1 MQESAPPPT
10 DPIYSGEVPVVLKH
24 PEREDRHTSLTC
36 EMVYG
41 TTQPRNQKV
50 LQIQLTDESDSYLL
64 YTLDISED
72 DFHSIKTEQ
81 SILVDFPTFPSKIVE
96 LLRQCQAAAVSED
109 HPRFV
114 ASLSTLCGTPMF
126 TITESNPFRQLAH
139 LSLRFVAGNDAA
151 IKKHLAARLADFK
164 AELATV
170 SDDLAQRTRQL
181 QETASLAA
189 EQSEKLR
196 TLDEEHARALGEAQ
210 MRQAE
215 ALAESREQSISAQQT
230 QARLTEQ
237 ERQRL
242 LERHDAELGAARGA
256 QQAAEAQASQLTT
269 KQHDMQMQLR
279 ERDSRLQAAEH
290 ELQLLRQEA
299 ASLRQENSEL
309 TTKSYQQEKEL
320 SAKDVELSA
329 LGQSVADKE
338 SLLAKTSSLLEA
350 ANDAK
355 QQHGEA
361 AAYHKD
367 SVAKL
372 QLKLRASA
380 AEITKGNQIISKL
393 QADAQQLRGKLK
405 LKAAV
410 QQQAQEQAAQQDA
423 ALNAAERGAAELRAQ
438 LAEAGAERER
448 SDEACAAAKR
458 QLAEAQELLRSNQQ
472 VIQWLNK
479 ELNDAQTSH
488 RVYTPPSTSFGATPP
503 AAMTGGTASR
513 VSSIRPTAPLPLAPA
528 SSVTVNSSVATSSS
542 GGAAGGGSITA
553 GMSELRSKAGQAFRD
568 GGAAPRSTT
577 AA

>member
-1 MQESAPPPT
+1 MQESAPPLT

-24 PEREDRHTSLTC
+24 PEREDRHSSLTC

-41 TTQPRNQKV
+41 MTQPRNQKV

-64 YTLDISED
+64 YTLDVSED

-81 SILVDFPTFPSKIVE
+81 SILIDFPTFPSKIVE

-114 ASLSTLCGTPMF
+114 ASLSMLCGTPMF

-151 IKKHLAARLADFK
+151 IKKHLAGRLADLK

-170 SDDLAQRTRQL
+170 SDDLAQRTMQL
-181 QETASLAA
+181 QETASLAT
-189 EQSEKLR
+189 EQSERLR

-215 ALAESREQSISAQQT
+215 ALAEAREQSISAQQT

-242 LERHDAELGAARGA
+242 LERHDGELGAARGA
-256 QQAAEAQASQLTT
+256 QQAAEAQASQLTA
-269 KQHDMQMQLR
+269 KQHEMQMQMR
-279 ERDSRLQAAEH
+279 ERDSRLQATEH

-299 ASLRQENSEL
+299 TGLRQENSEL
-309 TTKSYQQEKEL
+309 TTKCHRQEKEA
-320 SAKDVELSA
+320 SARDVELSA

-338 SLLAKTSSLLEA
+338 QLLGRTSSLLEA
-350 ANDAK
+350 ATDAK

-367 SVAKL
+367 AVAKL

-380 AEITKGNQIISKL
+380 AEITKGNSIISKL

-405 LKAAV
+405 LRAAV
-410 QQQAQEQAAQQDA
+410 QQQAQGQAAQQDA
-423 ALNAAERGAAELRAQ
+423 SLHAAERGATELRAQ
-438 LAEAGAERER
+438 LAEAGAGRDR
-448 SDEACAAAKR
+448 SDEACGAAKR

-488 RVYTPPSTSFGATPP
+488 RVYSPASASFGSATAAAAASSAATRPSSSFRPP
-503 AAMTGGTASR
+503 
-513 VSSIRPTAPLPLAPA
+513 APLPLAPA
-528 SSVTVNSSVATSSS
+528 SSVTVNSSMATSSS
-542 GGAAGGGSITA
+542 AGAGGGSLTA

-568 GGAAPRSTT
+568 GGTAPRSAT